1 MKSAL
6 YISVISALMLA
17 SCTERLPEPQVPEV
31 KNDATTVLSVSV
43 DPLSIEGVSG
53 TGEYTWAGTHTLGV
67 SGSELG
73 VNQLY
78 VPVKSTIGTSE
89 ALFYGGA
96 VKGEFTVYAPYSEK
110 GAQAALDAR
119 VVIPTEQNYYAE
131 PMEYLMYNS
140 CFYAKSTTESVKFDY
155 HTGLLKIFLQ
165 EDLTNIKGLKV
176 MVANLNETG
185 CNEGVA
191 GFLAVG
197 ESETPLTNPEPAIHV
212 GNYAEG
218 LSSSKDAPLAV
229 YVAVAPGKYGN
240 FVVEVE
246 TEAYTIAMPV
256 RGPFTVAP
264 LAITDVTAK
273 KVDYD
278 FDVDDFESENGT
290 FN

>member
-53 TGEYTWAGTHTLGV
+53 AGEYTWAGTHTLGV

-165 EDLTNIKGLKV
+165 ENLTNIKGLKV